1 MNDLELHHRFK
12 KLGTI
17 RNRITYKLLALLP
30 KIAARKI
37 YEKKG
42 YRTVHEYAARLAGL
56 TPDVVTK
63 ALAVAKKLS
72 DKPLLQAQIEK
83 VGVHKVAL
91 VASLATSETEKIWAE
106 KVESMSKKTL
116 EVFTKEYRQ
125 TGSFDSGRAADENL
139 KIELD
144 HEMQKMFYKLKKE
157 IGANLSNK
165 EALRVILL
173 KFGNGERNLNCEKIG
188 KKENRVK
195 KVKDGNNWTV
205 ANSAINV
212 DVKTVDNVVNK
223 PNSSIPGKNFDKKEK
238 IMSGERENV
247 KYKTET
253 RYIQAKIK
261 KETIAK
267 TAGTCAYQ
275 NCTKA
280 IENLHHQTP
289 YSVRKTHEDLV
300 GLCKEHHE
308 MAHQS
313 NSETDQIYRQYKMV
327 L

>member
-17 RNRITYKLLALLP
+17 RNKITYKLLALLP
-30 KIAARKI
+30 EIAARKI

-83 VGVHKVAL
+83 VGIHKVSL
-91 VASLATSETEKIWAE
+91 VASLATIETEKIWAE
-106 KVESMSKKTL
+106 KVENMSKKTL

-125 TGSFDSGRAADENL
+125 TGSFDVGRAADESL

-165 EALRVILL
+165 EALRVILANF
-173 KFGNGERNLNCEKIG
+173 KKNETKTGEKVVYKPKSTFPGKDFDRREKRSGEIVE
-188 KKENRVK
+188 KRTDEAREK
-195 KVKDGNNWTV
+195 KVGKSVYEPKGRYV
-205 ANSAINV
+205 A
-212 DVKTVDNVVNK
+212 VKTK
-223 PNSSIPGKNFDKKEK
+223 
-238 IMSGERENV
+238 R
-247 KYKTET
+247 T
-253 RYIQAKIK
+253 
-261 KETIAK
+261 TIAK
-267 TAGTCAYQ
+267 TAGTCTYT

-280 IENLHHQTP
+280 IENIHNKTP

-313 NSETDQIYRQYKMV
+313 GSETDENYRRHKMMK
-327 L
+327 